1 MKDPMKIRFACLAAA
16 PLLAL
21 AATAHAADPVY
32 TTLDHSTDGLID
44 KAAAQAVWNEQL
56 SGKVP
61 RLNRLYPTR
70 RWGFLSQVEGGFTS
84 GKSCV
89 ITARVMMLPLTATG
103 RSLVFK
109 PNKTAT
115 AFDTL
120 PNATREQCSDLA
132 KTKLKEAVQGV
143 LSSLL
148 Q

>member
-1 MKDPMKIRFACLAAA
+1 MKIRFACLAAA
-16 PLLAL
+16 PLIAL

-44 KAAAQAVWNEQL
+44 KAAAQAVWVEQL

-70 RWGFLSQVEGGFTS
+70 RWGFLSQVEGGFTA
-84 GKSCV
+84 GKACV
-89 ITARVMMLPLTATG
+89 ITARAMMLPLSATG
-103 RSLVFK
+103 RSRVLK
-109 PNKTAT
+109 PTKTPT
-115 AFDTL
+115 PVDTE
-120 PNATREQCSDLA
+120 PNAPREQCNDLA
-132 KTKLKEAVQGV
+132 KAKLKEAVQGV

>member
-1 MKDPMKIRFACLAAA
+1 MKIRLACLAAA

-32 TTLDHSTDGLID
+32 MTLDHSSDALID
-44 KAAAQAVWNEQL
+44 KTAAQAVWSEL
-56 SGKVP
+56 LAGKVV

-70 RWGFLSQVEGGFTS
+70 RWGFVSQVEGGFNQ
-84 GKSCV
+84 GKTCV
-89 ITARVMMLPLTATG
+89 VTARAMMLPLTATG

-115 AFDTL
+115 AFDAL
-120 PNATREQCSDLA
+120 PNATREQCNDLA
-132 KTKLKEAVQGV
+132 KAKLKEAAQGV
-143 LSSLL
+143 LSSLA

>member
-1 MKDPMKIRFACLAAA
+1 MKIRLACLAAA
-16 PLLAL
+16 PLIAL

-44 KAAAQAVWNEQL
+44 KAAAQAVWVEQL

-84 GKSCV
+84 GKACV
-89 ITARVMMLPLTATG
+89 ITARAMMLPLSATG

-109 PNKTAT
+109 PSKTAT

-120 PNATREQCSDLA
+120 PNATREQCNDLA
-132 KTKLKEAVQGV
+132 KAKLKEAVQGV